1 MRPGLVVHADWS
13 VDARRRWM
21 CRAHFVRGRWRVGA
35 PEPVG
40 PLATLFERMRAL
52 AGPSGAVFAGF
63 DFPLGLPA
71 AHARLIGIADFARVL
86 PRLGRGRWSRFYD
99 VAGTPKEVNPRRP
112 FFPDRPDGT
121 NRRQLVAALGLADT
135 AELMRRCDHPTST
148 RPAAAPLFWTIGPK
162 QVGKSAIIGWRD
174 LLAPALRAGDQD
186 LVLWPF
192 TGAIEFAPGRVVVAE
207 SYPGEF
213 YGHLGLRADRKR
225 WSKRVS
231 EDRAAKGQV
240 LAAWARDAGVALDS
254 DLVAL
259 LDRGFHTGVDGE
271 DRFDATVGVLGML
284 NVVLGRRP
292 PGDPDDRNVRR
303 IEGWILGQ
311 TEG

>member
-1 MRPGLVVHADWS
+1 MEPLLRRRRNTEGSQPAPALLPRPPGRHQPTP
-13 VDARRRWM
+13 ARRGA
-21 CRAHFVRGRWRVGA
+21 RARRYGRADA
-35 PEPVG
+35 PLRPPDEH
-40 PLATLFERMRAL
+40 
-52 AGPSGAVFAGF
+52 
-63 DFPLGLPA
+63 A
-71 AHARLIGIADFARVL
+71 A
-86 PRLGRGRWSRFYD
+86 
-99 VAGTPKEVNPRRP
+99 
-112 FFPDRPDGT
+112 
-121 NRRQLVAALGLADT
+121 
-135 AELMRRCDHPTST
+135 
-148 RPAAAPLFWTIGPK
+148 AAAPLFWTLGPK